1 MCSRVVVCS
10 AVNIWYISMY
20 KVNVWV
26 ITLGVGEYCIAIV
39 GGVFLQPVI
48 HFASHFWDFYI

>member
-1 MCSRVVVCS
+1 
-10 AVNIWYISMY
+10 MY

-39 GGVFLQPVI
+39 NAIVGVITLGVGEYCVYFCNR
-48 HFASHFWDFYI
+48 